1 MNRKRRTEVLVKSDL
16 SFLKKLSALII
27 DKYEVKE
34 IETPNNGLVMIKMRD
49 SAKKNLFYLGEI
61 LVTECKVMI
70 GKVIGL
76 GILKGDYKEKSY
88 HLAVIDAAYNASL
101 EEINFLD
108 EYIEAIES
116 ELKSQYTK
124 DINNILKTKVDF
136 NTLDEEVKA

>member
-1 MNRKRRTEVLVKSDL
+1 
-16 SFLKKLSALII
+16 
-27 DKYEVKE
+27 
-34 IETPNNGLVMIKMRD
+34 
-49 SAKKNLFYLGEI
+49 
-61 LVTECKVMI
+61 MI

>member
-1 MNRKRRTEVLVKSDL
+1 MNRKKRTEILVKSDL

-27 DKYEVKE
+27 DRYEVKE

-101 EEINFLD
+101 EELSLLD
-108 EYIEAIES
+108 EYIEAIEA
-116 ELKSQYTK
+116 ELNLESMKN
-124 DINNILKTKVDF
+124 INNILRTKVDF